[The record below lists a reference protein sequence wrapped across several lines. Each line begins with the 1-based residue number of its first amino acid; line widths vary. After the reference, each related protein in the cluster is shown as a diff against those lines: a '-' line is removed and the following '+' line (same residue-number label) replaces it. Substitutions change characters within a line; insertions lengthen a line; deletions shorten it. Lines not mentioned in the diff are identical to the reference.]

1 MVVTRFEQP
10 EGVGTD
16 RSLYGSVLSVRRG
29 RHGTYDADDNV
40 LSPDSGVS
48 ERGRLLG
55 KSTTLGPLGAY
66 AYVRDRIRERI
77 EEEDSESR
85 SANMLATS
93 L

>member
-55 KSTTLGPLGAY
+55 KSTTLGPLGAH
-66 AYVRDRIRERI
+66 VRDVLRERR

-93 L
+93 F